1 MKGAEEFIEE
11 FKELVKKQ
19 SILIPGTEQYVFN
32 WLENAF
38 FMIENA
44 ALYCRTTVVIA
55 VQKCWR
61 KKNETLD

>member
-11 FKELVKKQ
+11 FKELVKEQ

-44 ALYCRTTVVIA
+44 GFDEGYLYGLVDL
-55 VQKCWR
+55 
-61 KKNETLD
+61 EDD

>member
-32 WLENAF
+32 WLENALF
-38 FMIENA
+38 
-44 ALYCRTTVVIA
+44 TTEKAGFDEGYFYDLVDL
-55 VQKCWR
+55 
-61 KKNETLD
+61 EDD